1 MKHADQYQTGGADAQ
16 LRGRFPC
23 RSSESALG
31 WASLAASEHTVD
43 LDHGALLIPSA
54 ETAAETTWVC
64 AAALCDR
71 SKVDS

>member
-23 RSSESALG
+23 YTSEPALG
-31 WASLAASEHTVD
+31 CASLAASEHAVD
-43 LDHGALLIPSA
+43 LDHGASLIATA
-54 ETAAETTWVC
+54 ETAVETTWVC
-64 AAALCDR
+64 APALCDR